1 MNSIGKLIKAKT
13 ISFNE
18 MLIRYYKKLNLTEQE
33 AMLLMLLYIQQ
44 DEGDSL
50 LSINVLKDKVTIPE
64 NELSSIILKLVQEGY
79 IELLISDDGKES
91 FNLDKVI
98 DMLGEYLSDNDSDKK
113 ETDRTAILQEIVS
126 YTEKCYQ
133 RVLSSN
139 DLMIINHWLD
149 LNYSLQDIEQAI
161 LDSLK
166 AKKSHLKYAD
176 AILANR
182 KKERTKVTEVDEDIK
197 QMLQG
202 VYVKRR

>member
-98 DMLGEYLSDNDSDKK
+98 DMLGEYLSDNDSNKK

>member
-18 MLIRYYKKLNLTEQE
+18 MLIRHYKKLRLNEQE
-33 AMLLMLLYIQQ
+33 AMILMHLYIQQ

-50 LSINVLKDKVTIPE
+50 LSISTLKEKVTVSE
-64 NELSSIILKLVQEGY
+64 EVLSNIILKLIQEGY
-79 IELLISDDGKES
+79 IELSISNDCKET

-98 DMLGEYLSDNDSDKK
+98 DMLGEYLTDNDSNKP
-113 ETDRTAILQEIVS
+113 ETDRTITLQTIVS
-126 YTEKCYQ
+126 YAENCYQ
-133 RVLSSN
+133 KVLSSS

-149 LNYSLQDIEQAI
+149 LNYSIEDIEQAI

-166 AKKSHLKYAD
+166 AKKLHLKYAD
-176 AILANR
+176 AILDNR

-197 QMLQG
+197 QMLQN
-202 VYVKRR
+202 VYVKHR

>member
-18 MLIRYYKKLNLTEQE
+18 MLIRHYKKLRLNEQE
-33 AMLLMLLYIQQ
+33 AMILMHLYIQQ

-50 LSINVLKDKVTIPE
+50 LSISTLKEKVTVSE
-64 NELSSIILKLVQEGY
+64 EVLSNIILKLIQEGY
-79 IELLISDDGKES
+79 IELSISNDCKET

-98 DMLGEYLSDNDSDKK
+98 DMLGEYLTDSDSNKP
-113 ETDRTAILQEIVS
+113 ETDRTITLQTIVS
-126 YTEKCYQ
+126 YAENCYQ
-133 RVLSSN
+133 KVLSSS

-149 LNYSLQDIEQAI
+149 LNYSIEDIEQAI

-166 AKKSHLKYAD
+166 AKKLHLKYAD
-176 AILANR
+176 AILVHR

-197 QMLQG
+197 QMLQN
-202 VYVKRR
+202 VYVKHR

>member
-18 MLIRYYKKLNLTEQE
+18 MLIRHYKKLRLNEQE
-33 AMLLMLLYIQQ
+33 AMILMHLYIQQ

-50 LSINVLKDKVTIPE
+50 LSISTLKEKVTVSE
-64 NELSSIILKLVQEGY
+64 EVLSNIILKLIQEGY
-79 IELLISDDGKES
+79 IELSISNDCKET

-98 DMLGEYLSDNDSDKK
+98 DMLGEYLTDNDSNKP
-113 ETDRTAILQEIVS
+113 ETDRTITLQTIVS
-126 YTEKCYQ
+126 YAENCYQ
-133 RVLSSN
+133 KVLSSS

-149 LNYSLQDIEQAI
+149 LNYSIEDIEQAI

-166 AKKSHLKYAD
+166 AKKLHLKYAD
-176 AILANR
+176 AILVNR

-197 QMLQG
+197 QMLKN
-202 VYVKRR
+202 VYVKHR